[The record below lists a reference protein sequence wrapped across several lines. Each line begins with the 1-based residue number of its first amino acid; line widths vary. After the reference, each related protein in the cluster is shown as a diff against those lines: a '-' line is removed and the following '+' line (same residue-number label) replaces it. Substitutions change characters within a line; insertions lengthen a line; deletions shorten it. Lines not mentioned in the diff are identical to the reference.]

1 MTWED
6 DFMCLTGSN
15 FSEMRLL
22 VEGAIRLF
30 EDDASVLCRL
40 ARDAEKHEAMSA
52 LPFAEL
58 TITPERLVFRLLQ
71 GDAVLPYAT
80 KTWAEGVF
88 TTTSE
93 RCITSGGWEGEGR
106 FRVICEVKDD
116 FICNMELIVSMCGD
130 RAALCLNG
138 RLLEL
143 APGWNSL
150 AWGVCLT

>member
-6 DFMCLTGSN
+6 DFMFLTNSL

-88 TTTSE
+88 PTTSSAASPPALG
-93 RCITSGGWEGEGR
+93 RRGAHPGGLRGEGR
-106 FRVICEVKDD
+106 
-116 FICNMELIVSMCGD
+116 LHLQHGAD
-130 RAALCLNG
+130 RQHVRGLCRSLFERPSLG
-138 RLLEL
+138 VDARLEW
-143 APGWNSL
+143 PGL
-150 AWGVCLT
+150 GQLPR